1 MTPKIILIRGP
12 PATGKTTL
20 SKNLAKQIDG
30 KVAVLSLDEFKWIM
44 TAHVPRHKIDFQ
56 IAFDNYLFSL
66 ENYLKGGYT
75 VICEDAW
82 VQKLEDKSTDIN
94 SVLELAKK
102 YDAKISQILLKGSFD
117 TVKHINTLRPMVI
130 PEDELKE
137 MYDKVYSINMVD
149 EKIIEIEGKNPNE
162 ILNEVLLNLDN

>member
-1 MTPKIILIRGP
+1 MTPKIILIRGS

-20 SKNLAKQIDG
+20 SKNLAKQING
-30 KVAVLSLDEFKWIM
+30 KVSVLSLDEFKWIM
-44 TAHVPRHKIDFQ
+44 TAHVPRDKNDFQ
-56 IAFDNYLFSL
+56 IAFDNYLFCL
-66 ENYLKGGYT
+66 DNYLKKGYT

-102 YDAKISQILLKGSFD
+102 YDVKINQILLKGSFD

>member
-102 YDAKISQILLKGSFD
+102 YDVKINQILLKGSFD

-130 PEDELKE
+130 PEDELKI
-137 MYDKVYSINMVD
+137 MYDKVYSVTRDD
-149 EKIIEIEGKNPNE
+149 EIIIEIDGKTPDD
-162 ILNEVLLNLDN
+162 VLGEATKNNLY